1 MTVYIHRQNEK
12 ETTMIFKELNL
23 FIRLSEH
30 GEIITTVLEP
40 ESGEQATLYNEFSPD
55 EHPEF
60 NEQLGN
66 EIYSRLSLWMD
77 AMGDENERQ
86 F

>member
-1 MTVYIHRQNEK
+1 
-12 ETTMIFKELNL
+12 MISKELNL
-23 FIRLSEH
+23 FIRMYKH

-40 ESGEQATLYNEFSPD
+40 ESGEQTMLYNEFSTD

-66 EIYSRLSLWMD
+66 EIYSWLSLWS
-77 AMGDENERQ
+77 DELDDESEI
-86 F
+86 

>member
-1 MTVYIHRQNEK
+1 
-12 ETTMIFKELNL
+12 MIFKELNL

-30 GEIITTVLEP
+30 GEIITTVSEP
-40 ESGEQATLYNEFSPD
+40 ESGEQTTLYNEFSPD

-66 EIYSRLSLWMD
+66 EIYSWLSLWTDEMN
-77 AMGDENERQ
+77 DENKTEV
-86 F
+86 

>member
-1 MTVYIHRQNEK
+1 
-12 ETTMIFKELNL
+12 MIFKELNL

-40 ESGEQATLYNEFSPD
+40 ESGEQTTLYNEFSPD

-66 EIYSRLSLWMD
+66 EIYSWLSLWTDEMN
-77 AMGDENERQ
+77 DENKTEI
-86 F
+86 

>member
-1 MTVYIHRQNEK
+1 
-12 ETTMIFKELNL
+12 MIFKELNL

-40 ESGEQATLYNEFSPD
+40 ESGEQTTLYSEFSPD

-66 EIYSRLSLWMD
+66 EIYSWLSLWTDEVND
-77 AMGDENERQ
+77 ANKTEI
-86 F
+86 